1 MVAPQRL
8 LAVFGNG
15 QHGRLGLA
23 SVASQVYPTICTPLQ
38 EVSVQA
44 VACGG
49 GHTVV
54 LAGTYSTCSMFRLPH
69 ASEQRCAP

>member
-1 MVAPQRL
+1 MVAYRRL

-23 SVASQVYPTICTPLQ
+23 SVASQLYPAICTPLQ
-38 EVSVQA
+38 HVNVAS

-54 LAGTYSTCSMFRLPH
+54 LAGAPPH
-69 ASEQRCAP
+69 PAPLWARRCVWC